1 MFCVWDGVEYHI
13 FSRGGNNSTFRRALA
28 LPALAAALGHIVKD
42 LGAVPE
48 QRSLADAYGD
58 ALRAAADARAQ
69 PVQSVILDA
78 EVLVYDR
85 EKGQVEE
92 FGFVQS
98 MAPGNTAS
106 MAAVREGKKHLLVA
120 VFDVLHLNGRDLVHE
135 ATPLREREALLRT
148 ILEPIPTYVEVVP
161 TEHVRADDEE
171 ALLASLGQV
180 VRAKQEGLVLKTLDS
195 AYLPNGRASWFK
207 LKPAAIPGVGDTLT
221 LGLIGARVGNG
232 VNAGKITGFALG
244 AIQNRHAVTE
254 AGEPPRWAWLFNT
267 PIAPAPISRVLTE
280 LCLGSAAVEA
290 APLMRRAE
298 PSTAVGW
305 LHGAPTGADERLHMV
320 ARHPRTSVLAVEVTG
335 QGFVRA
341 SASFGA
347 SSVSKYEL
355 RFPKIVAMRGPTPGV
370 DVERIVGL
378 RAYQELGEA
387 AVLGPVTDARVRSV
401 CDRVKSN

>member
-1 MFCVWDGVEYHI
+1 M
-13 FSRGGNNSTFRRALA
+13 
-28 LPALAAALGHIVKD
+28 
-42 LGAVPE
+42 
-48 QRSLADAYGD
+48 
-58 ALRAAADARAQ
+58 
-69 PVQSVILDA
+69 
-78 EVLVYDR
+78 
-85 EKGQVEE
+85 
-92 FGFVQS
+92 
-98 MAPGNTAS
+98 
-106 MAAVREGKKHLLVA
+106 
-120 VFDVLHLNGRDLVHE
+120 
-135 ATPLREREALLRT
+135 
-148 ILEPIPTYVEVVP
+148 
-161 TEHVRADDEE
+161 
-171 ALLASLGQV
+171 
-180 VRAKQEGLVLKTLDS
+180 RAKQEGLVLKTLDS

-244 AIQNRHAVTE
+244 AIQNRHAVAE

-267 PIAPAPISRVLTE
+267 PIAPTPIARVLTE

-341 SASFGA
+341 GASFGA

-355 RFPKIVAMRGPTPGV
+355 RFPKIVGMRGPTPGA
-370 DVERIVGL
+370 DMERIAGL

-387 AVLGPVTDARVRSV
+387 AVLGPVTDARVRAV
-401 CDRVKSN
+401 CDRVKK